1 MRIYAVIDTNV
12 LVSAMLKWSSFPGRV
27 LEFAFNG
34 VITPLL
40 NAAIISEYR
49 EVLLREKFHLSEEI
63 VNDVIEALTDI
74 GEFIDPDST
83 DIPFSDPEDVIFYEI
98 VMEKRKETDN
108 AYLVTGN
115 TKHFPARRFVVTP
128 REMIDIIVAKSS
140 KSQ

>member
-12 LVSAMLKWSSFPGRV
+12 LVSAMLKWSSFPGNV

-40 NAAIISEYR
+40 NNAIISEYR

-63 VNDVIEALTDI
+63 VNDVIETLTEM
-74 GEFIDPDST
+74 GEFIDPDS
-83 DIPFSDPEDVIFYEI
+83 INIAFSDSEDVIFYEI

-108 AYLVTGN
+108 AYLVKGN
-115 TKHFPARRFVVTP
+115 TKHFPAQRFVVTP
-128 REMIDIIVAKSS
+128 REMIDIILAKT
-140 KSQ
+140 

>member
-12 LVSAMLKWSSFPGRV
+12 LVSAMLKWSSFPGNV

-40 NAAIISEYR
+40 NNAIISEYR

-63 VNDVIEALTDI
+63 VNDVIETLTEM
-74 GEFIDPDST
+74 GEFIDPDSV
-83 DIPFSDPEDVIFYEI
+83 DIAFSDSEDVIFYEI

-115 TKHFPARRFVVTP
+115 TKHFPVQRFVVTP
-128 REMIDIIVAKSS
+128 REMIDIILAKS
-140 KSQ
+140 

>member
-12 LVSAMLKWSSFPGRV
+12 LVSAMLKWSSFPGNV
-27 LEFAFNG
+27 LKFAFNG

-40 NAAIISEYR
+40 NNAIISEYR

-63 VNDVIEALTDI
+63 VNDVIETLTEM
-74 GEFIDPDST
+74 GEFIDPDSV
-83 DIPFSDPEDVIFYEI
+83 DIAFSDSEDVIFYEI

-115 TKHFPARRFVVTP
+115 TKHFPVQRFVVTP
-128 REMIDIIVAKSS
+128 REMIDIILEKS
-140 KSQ
+140 

>member
-12 LVSAMLKWSSFPGRV
+12 LVSAMLKWSSFPGNV

-40 NAAIISEYR
+40 NNAIISEYR
-49 EVLLREKFHLSEEI
+49 E
-63 VNDVIEALTDI
+63 
-74 GEFIDPDST
+74 FIDPDSI
-83 DIPFSDPEDVIFYEI
+83 DIAFSDPEDVIFYEI

-115 TKHFPARRFVVTP
+115 TKHFPAQRFVVTP
-128 REMIDIIVAKSS
+128 REMIDIIIAKS
-140 KSQ
+140 